1 MKRIITLLLSTG
13 LLYAHAQVKPL
24 TLNEAIATS
33 LQNNYDIQ
41 LSRNDS
47 TLAALN
53 NSYAKYGFYPSVNAN
68 GAVTFNNTDQLQVY
82 EDKKRTGTVK
92 NTNVAAAV
100 NLNWTLF
107 DGFKMFITRKRLNEL
122 VELGELQ
129 IRSQVVGTVSD
140 VMRTYYNIVRQE
152 QLLHSTEEQMDLSNE
167 RLRLAKYK
175 FEVGTGA
182 KPDVLQAEIDLNSQK
197 ANYLAQQTAI
207 NKLKDQL
214 NQLLNVPSGTNFTV
228 ADTSIAYNENL
239 LLDSVQAGIV
249 ANNPSLLVAQQ
260 NMVLA
265 GLTLQQRKAERYPT
279 VQFNSAYV
287 FSRTHNQSIINPVT
301 QPFIN
306 RNAGFNYGFSATIPI
321 FNAYN
326 TRRNIQVAQLD
337 LQYQQLQYERNLLTI
352 NTSVATAYKDY
363 DLYKRALA
371 LEEENIK
378 LVRENLFIARERYRL
393 GVSTFLEMRTAQQ
406 SLAEAN
412 ARLIEAR
419 YNTKLAEI
427 QLMELRGDII
437 R

>member
-1 MKRIITLLLSTG
+1 MKRIITLLFTTG
-13 LLYAHAQVKPL
+13 IVYAQAQNPL
-24 TLNEAIATS
+24 TLDQAIATS

-53 NSYAKYGFYPSVNAN
+53 NSYAKYAFFPTLNAN
-68 GAVTFNNTDQLQVY
+68 GGVTFNNTDQLQVY
-82 EDKKRTGTVK
+82 EDRKRTGTVK
-92 NTNVAAAV
+92 NTNLSAAV

-107 DGFKMFITRKRLNEL
+107 DGFRMFIARNRLNEL
-122 VELGELQ
+122 VKLGELQ
-129 IRSQVVGTVSD
+129 IRTQVVGTVSE
-140 VMRTYYNIVRQE
+140 VMRVYYNIVRQE
-152 QLLHSTEEQMDLSNE
+152 QLIHSIEEQMDLSRE
-167 RLRLAKYK
+167 RLKLAQYK
-175 FEVGTGA
+175 FDVGIGA
-182 KPDVLQAEIDLNSQK
+182 KPDVLQAEIDLNGQK
-197 ANYLAQQTAI
+197 SNYLTQQTAI

-214 NQLLNVPSGTNFTV
+214 NQLLNVPLGTSFNV
-228 ADTSIAYNENL
+228 ADTNIVYNENI
-239 LLDSVQAGIV
+239 LLDSVQSGII
-249 ANNPSLLVAQQ
+249 ANNPSLLIAKQ

-265 GLTLQQRKAERYPT
+265 DLTLEQRKAERYPT

-287 FSRTHNQSIINPVT
+287 FSKTHNQSIINPIT
-301 QPFIN
+301 QPLLN
-306 RNAGFNYGFSATIPI
+306 RNAGFNYGFSANIPI
-321 FNAYN
+321 FNGYN

-337 LQYQQLQYERNLLTI
+337 LQYQQLEYNRNLAAI
-352 NTSVATAYKDY
+352 NTSVSSAYKDY
-363 DLYKRALA
+363 DLYKRSLA
-371 LEEENIK
+371 LEEDNMK

-427 QLMELRGDII
+427 QLMQLRGDII

>member
-1 MKRIITLLLSTG
+1 MKRIIILILCTG
-13 LLYAHAQVKPL
+13 TVYAQAQLRPL

-47 TLAALN
+47 NLAALN
-53 NSYAKYGFYPSVNAN
+53 NSYARYAFFPTVNAN

-82 EDKKRTGTVK
+82 EDRKRTGTVK

-122 VELGELQ
+122 VTLGELQ
-129 IRSQVVGTVSD
+129 IRTEVVGTVAD

-152 QLLHSTEEQMDLSNE
+152 QLLRSIEEQMDLSNE
-167 RLRLAKYK
+167 RLKLAQYK
-175 FEVGTGA
+175 FEVGSGA
-182 KPDVLQAEIDLNSQK
+182 KPDVLQAQIDLNGQK
-197 ANYLAQQTAI
+197 SSYLSQQTAI

-214 NQLLNVPSGTNFTV
+214 NQLLNVPLGTNFMV
-228 ADTSIAYNENL
+228 ADTSIAYNENI
-239 LLDSVQAGIV
+239 LLDSVQAGV
-249 ANNPSLLVAQQ
+249 TANNPSLLVARQ
-260 NMVLA
+260 NLVLA
-265 GLTLQQRKAERYPT
+265 DLTLQQRKAERFPT

-287 FSRTHNQSIINPVT
+287 FSKTHNQSIINPIT
-301 QPFIN
+301 QPLLN
-306 RNAGFNYGFSATIPI
+306 RNAGFNYGLSATIPI

-337 LQYQQLQYERNLLTI
+337 MQYQQLQYDRNLSVI
-352 NTSVATAYKDY
+352 NTSVSTAYKDY

-371 LEEENIK
+371 LEEENIT

-412 ARLIEAR
+412 SRLIEAR
-419 YNTKLAEI
+419 YNTKIAEI
-427 QLMELRGDII
+427 QLMQLRGDIVK
-437 R
+437 